1 MVWQFGCSG
10 ILLYNDSN
18 LMLLHI
24 FYPVALYFF
33 LTVINLSLITYLL
46 LFKVVKFKARVK
58 YNSSIISRCKIGVLI
73 VSSYLKM
80 AEVNSY
86 FILRS

>member
-1 MVWQFGCSG
+1 M
-10 ILLYNDSN
+10 LLYDNSN
-18 LMLLHI
+18 LMLLYI
-24 FYPVALYFF
+24 FYLVALYF
-33 LTVINLSLITYLL
+33 LLIVINLGLITYLL
-46 LFKVVKFKARVK
+46 LFKVVKLKARVK
-58 YNSSIISRCKIGVLI
+58 YNSSAISRCKIGALV

>member
-1 MVWQFGCSG
+1 M
-10 ILLYNDSN
+10 LLYDNSN

-24 FYPVALYFF
+24 FYLVALYYLFI
-33 LTVINLSLITYLL
+33 VINLGLITYLL
-46 LFKVVKFKARVK
+46 LFKVVKLKARIK
-58 YNSSIISRCKIGVLI
+58 YNSSAISRCKIGALI
-73 VSSYLKM
+73 VSSYLKI

>member
-1 MVWQFGCSG
+1 V
-10 ILLYNDSN
+10 LLCDNSN
-18 LMLLHI
+18 SMLLHI
-24 FYPVALYFF
+24 FYLVALYFL
-33 LTVINLSLITYLL
+33 LTVINLGLITCLL
-46 LFKVVKFKARVK
+46 LFKVVKLKARVK
-58 YNSSIISRCKIGVLI
+58 HNSSAISRCKIGALV